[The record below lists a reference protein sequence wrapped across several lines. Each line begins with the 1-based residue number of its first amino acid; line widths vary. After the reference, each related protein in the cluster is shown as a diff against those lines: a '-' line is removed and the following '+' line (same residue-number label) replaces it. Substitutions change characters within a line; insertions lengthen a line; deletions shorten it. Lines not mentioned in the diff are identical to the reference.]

1 MIDANP
7 DRAWERMMRRILFA
21 AVMMVGAAQGASAA
35 DLPILRG
42 GFSEGLMP
50 PPVVDWQGVYI
61 GGHAGTGRSDM
72 NFAGATRSV
81 VERLLTNT
89 VIENEARVSEW
100 PLLGKESSRGNG
112 IGGFIG
118 YNSQWD
124 DVLIGVELNYM
135 HGTFGG
141 EASGS
146 MGRSYVTSDGY
157 TYGVTSE
164 GRARI
169 AINDIGTIR
178 ARAGYV
184 WGAFL
189 PYIFGGVALGQA
201 DIERSARVYGVAVN
215 AAAAPGF
222 QTIPFDYSATDM
234 QKSHLLFG
242 YTAGL
247 GVDVNLMAGLF
258 LRAEWEYIRFT
269 SSIDTNVNTVRAG
282 LGYKF

>member
-7 DRAWERMMRRILFA
+7 DRAWERVMRRILFA
-21 AVMMVGAAQGASAA
+21 AVMMVGAVQSASAA

-72 NFAGATRSV
+72 NFTGATRSV
-81 VERLLTNT
+81 IASLLAYTEVE
-89 VIENEARVSEW
+89 EQMRVSDW
-100 PLLGKESSRGNG
+100 PLMGKESSRGNG

-124 DVLIGVELNYM
+124 DVVVGVELNYM
-135 HGTFGG
+135 HGKFGG
-141 EASGS
+141 ASADS
-146 MGRSYVTSDGY
+146 MSRRLATTSGIHDI
-157 TYGVTSE
+157 TATS
-164 GRARI
+164 AAAI
-169 AINDIGTIR
+169 AINDIGTVR

-184 WGAFL
+184 WGVFL
-189 PYIFGGVALGQA
+189 PYIFGGVAFGQA
-201 DIERSARVYGVAVN
+201 DILR
-215 AAAAPGF
+215 AA
-222 QTIPFDYSATDM
+222 TITGTIDRGAGPVLLQPLSATES
-234 QKSHLLFG
+234 QKSHLLYG

-269 SSIDTNVNTVRAG
+269 SVIDTNVNTVRAG